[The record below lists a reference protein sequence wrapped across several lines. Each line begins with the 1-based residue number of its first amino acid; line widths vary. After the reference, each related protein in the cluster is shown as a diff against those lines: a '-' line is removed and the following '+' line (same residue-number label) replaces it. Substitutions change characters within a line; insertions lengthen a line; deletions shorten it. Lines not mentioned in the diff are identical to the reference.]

1 MCMLLCFHSKN
12 RKRSKRRKIRRRRCK
27 SRRDEGRSMTK
38 KKALYQ
44 INILKYLLISNSGNF
59 VVCFFFNSK
68 SLIHLRFVF
77 MIWQFLNLI
86 LFYKWLTGN
95 ISLIIQFNISRISL
109 GTYDVLSKNSSD
121 PWLHSGERSWFGQY
135 HHGAC
140 NNPVGETNK

>member
-1 MCMLLCFHSKN
+1 
-12 RKRSKRRKIRRRRCK
+12 
-27 SRRDEGRSMTK
+27 
-38 KKALYQ
+38 
-44 INILKYLLISNSGNF
+44 
-59 VVCFFFNSK
+59 
-68 SLIHLRFVF
+68 

-95 ISLIIQFNISRISL
+95 ISLIIQFNISQISL